1 MEARKVYTVIG
12 LMSGTSVDG
21 IDAALIRT
29 DGHDYVECL
38 DFISMTYD
46 EPIRQRIKAQF
57 GKRQSDPELK
67 AVEDELTVEHAKIV
81 KKMADKHGDLNIDL
95 IGFHGQSVSHDPDNG
110 FTKQIGN
117 GELLARETGIDVI
130 NDFRWDDVKAGGQG
144 APLIPLYHQALVKS
158 ADIPLPVAIL
168 NIGGVSNV
176 TYIGEDTDDIL
187 AFDTGPGNALMDDFV
202 LERTGTPYDMDGRL
216 AAEGTPNHSIVERFL
231 QNPFFDLKP
240 PKSLDR
246 NPWNQTV
253 SILSNE
259 DGTATL
265 LACTRESIVASLKH
279 LPESPKAWYVCGGGR
294 KNATLMK
301 GLRERLKVPVEPVDV
316 LGWNGDALEA
326 EGFAY
331 LAARSLLGLPLSL
344 PTTTGVKEPQT
355 GGTMH
360 EAP

>member
-38 DFISMTYD
+38 DFASMTYD
-46 EPIRQRIKAQF
+46 EPIRKRIKAQF

-81 KKMADKHGDLNIDL
+81 KKLADKHSELTIDL
-95 IGFHGQSVSHDPDNG
+95 IGFHGQSVSHDPEHG

-117 GELLARETGIDVI
+117 GELLAEETGIDVI
-130 NDFRWDDVKAGGQG
+130 NDFRWNDVKAGGQG
-144 APLIPLYHQALVKS
+144 APLIPLYHQALVRHENV
-158 ADIPLPVAIL
+158 DLPCAVL

-176 TYIGEDTDDIL
+176 TYIGEDTNDIL

-202 LERTGTPYDMDGRL
+202 LERTGTPYDVDGRL
-216 AAEGTPNHSIVERFL
+216 AAEGKENEDIVKAFLNHPYFK
-231 QNPFFDLKP
+231 QKP

-265 LACTRESIVASLKH
+265 LACTRESIVASLEH
-279 LPESPKAWYVCGGGR
+279 LPETPKVWYVCGGGR

-301 GLRERLKVPVEPVDV
+301 GLRERLGVPVEPVDV

-331 LAARSLLGLPLSL
+331 LAVRSLLKLPLSL

-355 GGTMH
+355 GGTLH
-360 EAP
+360 EAS